1 MALQIALLA
10 GDTLVGT
17 NCPESYV
24 KVEFVRAFKSDSLIW
39 VNFYADGVAR
49 ADLKQ
54 PVKQKEYTA
63 PTADLVGAN
72 IIAAS
77 YEWLKALP
85 EFAGAIDVLVT
96 PEPSIP
102 PAPPVIIDLPVMP
115 VFPSPVVEA
124 IVEPVVEPEVTQ
136 IADESVN

>member
-10 GDTLVGT
+10 TDTLVGAT
-17 NCPESYV
+17 CPASYV
-24 KVEFVRAFKSDSLIW
+24 KVEFVRAWKTDSLLW
-39 VNFYADGVAR
+39 VNWYADGQAR

-85 EFAGAIDVLVT
+85 EFAGAIDVFVT
-96 PEPSIP
+96 PEPTVP
-102 PAPPVIIDLPVMP
+102 PAPPMVINVPTPIN
-115 VFPSPVVEA
+115 
-124 IVEPVVEPEVTQ
+124 EPVVEPEVTQ
-136 IADESVN
+136 PADESVN

>member
-10 GDTLVGT
+10 EDTLVGT
-17 NCPESYV
+17 DCPESYV
-24 KVEFVRAFKSDSLIW
+24 KVEFVRAWKADSLIW
-39 VNFYADGVAR
+39 VNSYADGAAR
-49 ADLKQ
+49 ADMKQ

-63 PTADLVGAN
+63 PTADLVGSN

-96 PEPSIP
+96 PEPTA
-102 PAPPVIIDLPVMP
+102 PAADL
-115 VFPSPVVEA
+115 A
-124 IVEPVVEPEVTQ
+124 ATQ
-136 IADESVN
+136 PADGSLN